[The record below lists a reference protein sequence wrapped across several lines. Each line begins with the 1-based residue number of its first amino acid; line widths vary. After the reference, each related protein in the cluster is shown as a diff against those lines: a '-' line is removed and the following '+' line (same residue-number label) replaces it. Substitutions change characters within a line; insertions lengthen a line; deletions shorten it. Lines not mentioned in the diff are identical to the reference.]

1 MKPLTIIE
9 KAFLLKKNC
18 LFKEFDLD
26 LLLPIANNMN
36 MLFFEQGDHI
46 FDIGNIAHNMYL
58 IAKGTVIIKNKND
71 NMLTTLDKG
80 DFFGEESLFNERP
93 RAYTATSHTD
103 NVLLSLS
110 QTNILTI
117 ISECPSLAISLL
129 KIYSENM
136 EFRGEIS

>member
-26 LLLPIANNMN
+26 LLLSIANNMG
-36 MLFFEQGDHI
+36 MLSFEQGHHI
-46 FDIGNIAHNMYL
+46 FDIGHVAKNMFL

-71 NMLTTLDKG
+71 NMLTTLHNG
-80 DFFGEESLFNERP
+80 DFFGEESLFNEQP
-93 RAYTATSHTD
+93 RAYTAISHT
-103 NVLLSLS
+103 NTVLLSLS

-136 EFRGEIS
+136 VFRGDVS